1 MSNEKI
7 LRELLQRIIRQAD
20 TFLTPPPPPPPA
32 VGEGEGEAAAVTEKE
47 EETPPP
53 LTTAAP
59 PPLTVL
65 EPPTNNLTSTEAAV
79 VEGEA
84 KKEAKTPPLIPAV
97 APTTTTRTGP
107 FGLKVKKINDDPPP
121 PTNDFKPLSI
131 SQFINNA
138 NNILA
143 TLGKLSNVTIPPP
156 PPIVYKPISVANYLQ
171 QSLKILTDI
180 LKNNTLPPTPFIK
193 TEAYRNFITKLIADT
208 SFSFNQ
214 YYPDTI
220 TISEPQEQ
228 IEDEKRLLFKDDS
241 TYSQGAQP
249 KEMKDVSDPSPV
261 DNTLNIRE
269 ELPQKTYSAS
279 IQTLGDDVYVPSIV
293 LDKSPQQ
300 LTPKVAEGTKPP
312 EKFVGGKTFDT
323 NSLNIMVCQA
333 DKLLKQIIKENHFPM
348 KTGGSVKALYDAP
361 VLKKRAYNASNDI
374 NQLFKDSNTK
384 LIFKKESPVKYDD
397 DIVDEKVTPENHR
410 KIELSELKINI
421 TEDTENKEDYEKE
434 YDLSLENTSPEKLQE
449 MLVNSSVTD
458 ESKKALEKILGLA
471 KPQIMCTDP
480 MSCMSY
486 MSDSFAREIYRP
498 TIIIQ

>member
-333 DKLLKQIIKENHFPM
+333 DKLLKQIINNGIIICLM
-348 KTGGSVKALYDAP
+348 QIQNG
-361 VLKKRAYNASNDI
+361 I
-374 NQLFKDSNTK
+374 
-384 LIFKKESPVKYDD
+384 I
-397 DIVDEKVTPENHR
+397 I
-410 KIELSELKINI
+410 
-421 TEDTENKEDYEKE
+421 
-434 YDLSLENTSPEKLQE
+434 
-449 MLVNSSVTD
+449 MLV
-458 ESKKALEKILGLA
+458 
-471 KPQIMCTDP
+471 
-480 MSCMSY
+480 
-486 MSDSFAREIYRP
+486 
-498 TIIIQ
+498 

>member
-397 DIVDEKVTPENHR
+397 DIVDEKVTPENQR